1 LQWHI
6 RAQFLLHGLG
16 AVATS
21 GFVGRCG
28 DRWSLWTVPAVA
40 SSLSDA
46 LAANHTHCEAR
57 CSEINGPPGAGGQWA
72 GRQLRRVM
80 QGQQP
85 SSCKH
90 SQGQRRDC
98 PCVPML
104 RS

>member
-6 RAQFLLHGLG
+6 RAQVLLHGLG

-46 LAANHTHCEAR
+46 LAANHTHCKSR
-57 CSEINGPPGAGGQWA
+57 CSEINGPPGAVGPMGGPATSTSDA
-72 GRQLRRVM
+72 GAATVKLQTLARPTSRL
-80 QGQQP
+80 
-85 SSCKH
+85 SLCS
-90 SQGQRRDC
+90 DA
-98 PCVPML
+98 
-104 RS
+104 